1 MKAGETGDAKATVHF
16 WDWRYYANQ
25 LKKEKYTVDAEKL
38 RVYFSYDRVLRG
50 MFDIYQSIFRL
61 KFQEIEAPYQWT
73 GDLKLFA
80 VSDSKTASE
89 LARDRPI
96 DRSRLNHNPILE
108 RSRVSFQS
116 LDNHGRCN
124 RVHHAWID
132 NGSIRSNLL
141 FNNANL
147 STSES

>member
-1 MKAGETGDAKATVHF
+1 MGRPFVTSQTRVVWYFWWDDDMVNCLVDDSAETAKV
-16 WDWRYYANQ
+16 RS
-25 LKKEKYTVDAEKL
+25 
-38 RVYFSYDRVLRG
+38 FSR
-50 MFDIYQSIFRL
+50 
-61 KFQEIEAPYQWT
+61 
-73 GDLKLFA
+73 
-80 VSDSKTASE
+80 E